1 MTIDKKGIMENSI
14 QKLKKEKKSI
24 YHVSSLERGLSVIEF
39 MASERRPVRLQE
51 IVEKLNINYTSA
63 TRMCTTLNELGF
75 IRKDGLKRYMLTT
88 KVLTLGYAVLC
99 QQTWIELVESI
110 LQQLFDQ
117 IKQTVNMGIIADD
130 SVLYLC
136 RLRKDKYLP
145 FDIQVGSKLP
155 LHCTA
160 LGKALL
166 AFSRPEMFENA
177 WDKLELKK
185 MGPNT
190 ITEVEVLKKQLKKIK
205 QIGYSISDEE
215 LTPNVI
221 AVGCPILD
229 SQGFALMAINVT
241 VTKNEFT
248 KEMLIKSI
256 TPKLLSTAKEITKLL
271 DDMKINQKEIRQSY

>member
-1 MTIDKKGIMENSI
+1 MGIMEKSI

-24 YHVSSLERGLSVIEF
+24 YHVGSLERGLSVLEF
-39 MASERRPVRLQE
+39 MASERRPVRLLE

-75 IRKDGLKRYMLTT
+75 INKDGMKRYTLTT

-99 QQTWIELVESI
+99 QKTWIELVKSI

-117 IKQTVNMGIIADD
+117 INQTVNMGIFDDD

-166 AFSRPEMFENA
+166 AFSRPETIKNVL
-177 WDKLELKK
+177 DKLDLKK
-185 MGPNT
+185 MGPKT
-190 ITEVEVLKKQLKKIK
+190 ITEVEVLKKQLKIIK

-271 DDMKINQKEIRQSY
+271 DDMKINQKEILQSF